1 MIKST
6 LRLFFQFFLLALFIL
21 LLIEYKMAIYAIQ
34 QGSGQLELVW
44 KAQPI
49 DKVLQDTTFPDSLKQ
64 KLKLVTEIK
73 QYTIDSLGM
82 APTKNYSSV
91 FDQKNKSLLLNVSAC
106 KPFSFEPKEWTFPF
120 LGTVPY
126 KGFFDKNEAKKEIL
140 HLRMQDYDVD
150 VYSPSGWSTLGWF
163 NDPILSNM
171 LKRSEG
177 SLSNLIIHELTHGT
191 LFVKNNVNFNENLA
205 NFIGDKGAEQFL
217 LQKFGKYSKQYTAY
231 EQGKSD
237 EKTYDAYI
245 LKSTERLDSLYKTM
259 SNNLEYSIKKNK
271 KKRLI
276 QEIVL
281 GVYRLPLFERQKYFN
296 YSKQAFFE
304 GNAFFMTFKRYDSQY
319 DMFEKEF
326 KEKYNSD
333 LKKYL
338 SSLKEKYPS
347 L

>member
-6 LRLFFQFFLLALFIL
+6 LRLFFQFFLLALFIF
-21 LLIEYKMAIYAIQ
+21 LLIEYKLAIYGIQ

-64 KLKLVTEIK
+64 KLELVTEIK

-82 APTKNYSSV
+82 NPTKNYSSV

-126 KGFFDKNEAKKEIL
+126 KGFFDKKEAKKEIL

-217 LQKFGKYSKQYTAY
+217 LQKFGKNSKQYTAY

-245 LKSTERLDSLYKTM
+245 LKSAERLDSLYKTM
-259 SNNLEYSIKKNK
+259 SDKQEYKIKNNK
-271 KKRLI
+271 KKLLI

-281 GVYRLPLFERQKYFN
+281 GVYRLPLYKKQNYFN

-304 GNAFFMTFKRYDSQY
+304 GNAFFMTFTRYDSQY

-333 LKKYL
+333 LKNYL
-338 SSLKEKYPS
+338 SALKEKYPS